1 MQNGTVSSEEKIIQ
15 KKVEQPICIATE
27 QPQVSRKEVTP
38 KKQQFP
44 KETPRDVHI
53 GEYLETVEKC
63 AGRPLKIEIE
73 QKQVYVSHIE
83 TPGKFWIQLA
93 ENQQSIVDINSELLD
108 IGVEANSKYLLD
120 GPLIVGQL
128 YSAKHHEFGNCGL
141 ISRFLS
147 HINITLFPPR
157 ILVSRQG
164 AVRSKQKKCGRI
176 FRRLRRL
183 SDRPDL
189 EYTKT
194 SAIST
199 KHSVHGRSV

>member
-1 MQNGTVSSEEKIIQ
+1 M
-15 KKVEQPICIATE
+15 EQPICYATE
-27 QPQVSRKEVTP
+27 QPHVSWKQSTP

-44 KETPRDVHI
+44 KETPRDVHTE
-53 GEYLETVEKC
+53 EYLETVEKC
-63 AGRPLKIEIE
+63 TGNISKIEIG
-73 QKQVYVSHIE
+73 QRAGQSVYVSHIE

-93 ENQQSIVDINSELLD
+93 ENQQSIVDTNSELLD
-108 IGVEANSKYLLD
+108 IGVETNSKYLLD

-164 AVRSKQKKCGRI
+164 AVRSRQKKCGRI

-189 EYTKT
+189 QYTKT